1 MQDKIPPASNEIHSR
16 SISLSYVLTQSQRW
30 ATQKTWMASLATS
43 LGLAGG
49 LWFTVEAKIPQ
60 IVQAETA
67 SVNLH
72 IERRQGEKY
81 ESLQNR
87 AQEAAKQAVEAT
99 LAENRK
105 ATDVSITVIGQHQG
119 AIAPI
124 LSLDVSRAQ
133 WSSPDANRWITQ
145 FNQARS
151 LLRFDEDLA
160 TTTPAGTSTT
170 TPRPGVQPRNTNPTS
185 RLQQRNTNPTSSRQQ
200 QNSGPG
206 SIQKA
211 VDGSFTQPGNVATPP
226 TSGQP
231 TNNIPSQ
238 SGTQPTSTSGT
249 GLTPQAPVTTP
260 VNSTTQPQN
269 SSTSGT
275 TTQPSVTAPVNS
287 TSQPSSSSP
296 APGTGMTPQPPVAA
310 PVSSPN
316 LTPQNNASPSNQ
328 TSSPATTG
336 TSTTPIN
343 TTTTP
348 NTPGIIP

>member
-1 MQDKIPPASNEIHSR
+1 MQDKISPASNEIHSR

-30 ATQKTWMASLATS
+30 TTQKTWMATLATS

-49 LWFTVEAKIPQ
+49 LWFAVEAKIPQ

-81 ESLQNR
+81 ESLQKR

-119 AIAPI
+119 AIAPL

-170 TPRPGVQPRNTNPTS
+170 TPRPGQPRTSNPTS
-185 RLQQRNTNPTSSRQQ
+185 RFPQRNTNPTSSRQQ

-249 GLTPQAPVTTP
+249 GLTPQAPVAAPVTP
-260 VNSTTQPQN
+260 SQPSS

-275 TTQPSVTAPVNS
+275 GLTPQAPVTAPFNS
-287 TSQPSSSSP
+287 TTGPSSSSP
-296 APGTGMTPQPPVAA
+296 APGTGMTPQPPVSA

-316 LTPQNNASPSNQ
+316 LTPQNNLSPSNQ
-328 TSSPATTG
+328 TSSPTTG
-336 TSTTPIN
+336 TSTTPTN